1 MEYPAFNHMKLID
14 LSNCEREPIHI
25 PGNIQSHGFLIA
37 LGPDF
42 RINYCSENIAAFA
55 QVNAV
60 SLLGTP
66 VYFLETVV
74 LKKMAGFIANLIHI
88 AQRDEGFHPVNPYP
102 VSVGETN
109 FNLVIAASADQY
121 LLEFEPASSD
131 LQSDLHQAIGS
142 TLSEILADANL
153 PRLLD
158 KTAQQIQKLI
168 GYDRV
173 MVYKFHD
180 DGHGEVVAEAKIEGL
195 PPWLGLHYPASD
207 IPQQARE
214 LYKRNLV
221 RLIADVGTVPSAIL
235 TYKELNEVP
244 LDLTNSALRAVSPVH
259 IQYLKNMGVAS
270 SFSVSLIYQGEL
282 WGLVAC
288 HNYTPRYIHYKQRE
302 AAKLIGQV
310 LSSALSFRQHEE
322 DQHKNYRLKNAI
334 EDLTRHLLRYRN
346 IEDALFKHEVTLLHA
361 VDAGGAVLAYGNH
374 FYHAGQTPDDIFLSG
389 LIDWLQ
395 DKVEEAIYATSR
407 LSGDY
412 PPAIMHKMAASGML
426 VCRLSKELKE
436 YIIWFRPEV
445 TTTVN
450 WAGNPDKP
458 VEVSET
464 GLYQISPRKSFEI
477 WAQTVELTSVP
488 WTNEDFRSALRL
500 KEEVAFAI
508 SRKAT
513 EIRILNDKLKEA
525 YDELDAFSYTIS
537 HDLKNPLTTIK
548 SYSQLLKRSLKL
560 EPRQESMLDGILSG
574 ANRMQA
580 MIEEVLHYSKAGQIQ
595 AKPRLVNMAG
605 LLADLKE
612 QLLVAHEHLP
622 VTINIGSTPAVYGDE
637 MMIHQVFSNLVGN
650 AIKYSSKTASPL
662 IVISGEQLENQI
674 RYRVTDNGIGIKLHD
689 QGKIFDLFTRSDDVG
704 AYEGSGVGLAIVK
717 KIMEKHAG
725 RIWVESEQGIG
736 STFHVAFSNS

>member
-1 MEYPAFNHMKLID
+1 MNPID
-14 LSNCEREPIHI
+14 LSNCDRELIHI
-25 PGNIQSHGFLIA
+25 PGKIQSHGFLIA
-37 LGPDF
+37 ISQDF
-42 RINYCSENIAAFA
+42 KITYCSENIAAFA
-55 QVNAV
+55 PVNAV
-60 SLLGTP
+60 TLLGTP
-66 VYFLETVV
+66 VYFLETVI
-74 LKKMAGFIANLIHI
+74 LKKMEGFIANLINI
-88 AQRDEGFHPVNPYP
+88 AQTDEGFHPVNPYP
-102 VSVGETN
+102 VIIGDKN

-121 LLEFEPASSD
+121 LLELEPAASDLGSD
-131 LQSDLHQAIGS
+131 LQQAIGI

-153 PRLLD
+153 SRLPE
-158 KTAQQIQKLI
+158 KTAHQVRKLI

-173 MVYKFHD
+173 MVYKFHE
-180 DGHGEVVAEAKIEGL
+180 DGHGEVVAESKTEELEA
-195 PPWLGLHYPASD
+195 WLGLHYPASD

-221 RLIADVGTVPSAIL
+221 RLIADVGTVPSAVL

-244 LDLTNSALRAVSPVH
+244 LDLTNSSLRAVSPIH

-270 SFSVSLIYQGEL
+270 SFSVSLIHKGEL

-310 LSSALSFRQHEE
+310 LSSALSFRQQEE
-322 DQHKNYRLKNAI
+322 DQHKIHRLKDAI
-334 EDLTRHLLRYRN
+334 DDLTRHLLRYNN
-346 IEDALFKHEVTLLHA
+346 IEDALFKHEVTLLQA
-361 VDAGGAVLAYGNH
+361 VDAGGAVLSYENH
-374 FYHAGQTPDDIFLSG
+374 FYHAGQTPDDIFLRDF
-389 LIDWLQ
+389 IDWLE
-395 DKVEEAIYATSR
+395 DNVEEAIYATSQ
-407 LSGDY
+407 LPEEY
-412 PPAIMHKMAASGML
+412 PPAAGQKATASGML
-426 VCRLSKELKE
+426 VCRLSRELKE

-458 VEVSET
+458 VEVTES
-464 GLYQISPRKSFEI
+464 GLFNISPRKSFES
-477 WAQTVELTSVP
+477 WTQTVQLTSAP
-488 WTNEDFRSALRL
+488 WTNEDFRSALQL

-513 EIRILNDKLKEA
+513 EIRLLNEKLKGA

-548 SYSQLLKRSLKL
+548 SYSQLLMRSLKM
-560 EPRQESMLDGILSG
+560 EPREQSMLNGILTG

-580 MIEEVLHYSKAGQIQ
+580 MIEEVLHYSKAGQIK
-595 AKPRLVNMAG
+595 ANLRFVDMNG

-622 VTINIGSTPAVYGDE
+622 LTIDIGATPAVYGDE
-637 MMIHQVFSNLVGN
+637 TMIQQVFSNLMGN
-650 AIKYSSKTASPL
+650 AIKYSSKTTSPM
-662 IVISGEQLENQI
+662 IAITGEHVENQI

-689 QGKIFDLFTRSDDVG
+689 QGKIFDLFTRSDDVD

-717 KIMEKHAG
+717 KIMEKHTG
-725 RIWVESEQGIG
+725 RIWVESELGIG
-736 STFHVAFSNS
+736 STFHVAFQADQKEFA